1 MKLNLTEN
9 YYKVR
14 MRGEDGNGRDIEYD
28 RYVSAYDRRE
38 VRDIIRDQKLSDEQD
53 DWIDW
58 IEEIDEDEYLRNVDK
73 QYDYAFYKGE

>member
-1 MKLNLTEN
+1 MKLNLSEN

-14 MRGEDGNGRDIEYD
+14 MRGEDAMGKQIVYD
-28 RYVSAYDRRE
+28 RYVSAYDKRE
-38 VRDIIRDQKLSDEQD
+38 VRDAIKDQKLSDEQD

-73 QYDYAFYKGE
+73 QYVYGCYKGN